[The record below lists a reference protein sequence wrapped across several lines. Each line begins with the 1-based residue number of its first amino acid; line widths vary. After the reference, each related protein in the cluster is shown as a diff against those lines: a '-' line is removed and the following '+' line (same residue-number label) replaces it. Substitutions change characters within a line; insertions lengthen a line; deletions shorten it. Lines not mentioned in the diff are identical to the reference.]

1 MIQTQLEI
9 LNKICNLLINASAPK
24 KVDKLLFY
32 YRFNRK
38 ENWSG
43 AALRTI
49 IDGKKES
56 PSHTD
61 NWMNEVVQL
70 CEQLHDVMQK
80 HTGGDWQ
87 KFTLTID
94 EEGEAH
100 TEFSYEPQSCLDGFE
115 FEFAK
120 DFK

>member
-1 MIQTQLEI
+1 MLFQQMEI
-9 LNKICNLLINASAPK
+9 LNKICSILTNAPK
-24 KVDKLLFY
+24 KIDRLKFV
-32 YRFNRK
+32 YRFNHEK
-38 ENWSG
+38 NWYG
-43 AALRTI
+43 TALVTI
-49 IDGKKES
+49 VNGKVEA
-56 PSHTD
+56 
-61 NWMNEVVQL
+61 MNYLDTNEICKL

-100 TEFSYEPQSCLDGFE
+100 TEFSYEPQSCSDGFE